1 MATLSEHTSDL
12 TAILNDISDVSDTDF
27 IYVLLASECQQR
39 NDEEHCKT
47 SKTPT
52 EISLFTNKFMGHV
65 TKAAGIEV
73 F

>member
-12 TAILNDISDVSDTDF
+12 TATF
-27 IYVLLASECQQR
+27 IDVLLASECQQR